1 MTQISRIDLLEICEI
16 CGCCLL
22 SIMSSPTIEITQH
35 LTTPEQLAQAAAVY
49 YEGFAQKLDG
59 LEFASRPP
67 EQAIRILIA
76 SIQPEMAIYAL
87 LDGRVVGVAGMQ
99 YRGRRFYVVP
109 WRVWRAEFGP
119 VGGLWRWLWFRL
131 GEKFVH
137 PSADALRVDGIAVSA
152 AARGLGVG
160 TQLMAALAAHAR
172 AIGLR
177 AVELEVVDTNPDA
190 LRLYE
195 RLGFV
200 VLKEGHYGR
209 LTARGGFTGATYMRQ
224 ELVG

>member
-1 MTQISRIDLLEICEI
+1 MTTSQL
-16 CGCCLL
+16 
-22 SIMSSPTIEITQH
+22 EITQH
-35 LTTPEQLAQAAAVY
+35 LALREQLAQAAAVY

-67 EQAIRILIA
+67 AQAIRILIA
-76 SIQPEMAIYAL
+76 SIQPEMAAYAL

-109 WRVWRAEFGP
+109 WRVWRREFGV

-131 GEKFVH
+131 GQRFVH
-137 PSADALRVDGIAVSA
+137 PAADALRVDGIAVSA

-190 LRLYE
+190 RRLYE

-200 VLKEGHYGR
+200 VLKDHHYGR
-209 LTARGGFTGATYMRQ
+209 LTARGGFTGAAYMRQ
-224 ELVG
+224 ELVV

>member
-1 MTQISRIDLLEICEI
+1 MTASQL
-16 CGCCLL
+16 
-22 SIMSSPTIEITQH
+22 EITQH
-35 LTTPEQLAQAAAVY
+35 LALREQLAQAAAVY

-67 EQAIRILIA
+67 AQAIRILIA
-76 SIQPEMAIYAL
+76 SIQPEMAAYAL

-109 WRVWRAEFGP
+109 WRVWRREFGV

-131 GEKFVH
+131 GQRFVH
-137 PSADALRVDGIAVSA
+137 PAADALRVDGIAVSA

-190 LRLYE
+190 RRLYE

-200 VLKEGHYGR
+200 VLKEQHYGC
-209 LTARGGFTGATYMRQ
+209 LTARGGFTGAAYMRQ
-224 ELVG
+224 ELVV

>member
-1 MTQISRIDLLEICEI
+1 MLAPSVEITGRLTSPGQLLE
-16 CGCCLL
+16 
-22 SIMSSPTIEITQH
+22 
-35 LTTPEQLAQAAAVY
+35 AATVY
-49 YEGFAQKLDG
+49 YEAFAHKLDG
-59 LEFASRPP
+59 LEFNSRPP
-67 EQAIRILIA
+67 EQAIRILQR
-76 SIQPEMAIYAL
+76 SIQPEMACYAL
-87 LDGRVVGVAGMQ
+87 IDGHVAGVAGMQ
-99 YRGRRFYVVP
+99 YGGRRFYVVP
-109 WRVWRAEFGP
+109 WPVWRQEFGLA
-119 VGGLWRWLWFRL
+119 GGLWRWLWFRL

-137 PSADALRVDGIAVSA
+137 PSADALRVDGFAVSA